1 VLLFTSVYQTLLR
14 DLGKTFM
21 AMKKKA
27 PKKTD
32 PKPPKSS
39 MKQKAKDAPTTPN
52 RAAMAKAPESRMTA
66 KAVNARNARDKFESR
81 SNKPRGKFASESV
94 QKQASD
100 VARTQEMMFPGTK
113 FRGYTTVKPGR
124 ADAKPSP
131 KKVVKQKKR

>member
-1 VLLFTSVYQTLLR
+1 
-14 DLGKTFM
+14 M
-21 AMKKKA
+21 AMKKKAPKKKA

-32 PKPPKSS
+32 PKP
-39 MKQKAKDAPTTPN
+39 
-52 RAAMAKAPESRMTA
+52 PESRMTA

-131 KKVVKQKKR
+131 KKVVKRKKR